1 MCQEPVPVPPRSR
14 LESLPV
20 ELLQSIFLH
29 CLEFN
34 LPRASINIARA
45 LSDPL
50 LYTWLIRFAFS
61 SDNRG
66 SRHGFFT
73 EDYLRPPL
81 DFFALS
87 VSRRCELQSAI
98 LDCRW
103 CTLPLIR
110 KCQREYVQRVIARK
124 CQHLILSDED
134 RQTLSNLDHRFD
146 DLTGCQNTTDLILHG
161 DLILKTHNPLNNNKP
176 GEIAIWFKLGA
187 LQIRKHSSGN
197 LYDIFQ
203 LPVCR
208 PTGSSSASAR
218 MPDKLLRPPWSED
231 KLEMLTLLSNTAYI
245 DDDTMHSRSG
255 RVLKQVIRS
264 REIGVFERLLGLRV
278 RMAYR
283 THPMPWPVSRGHF
296 LLALKHAGA
305 QGDPFIRVLVERRWE
320 DVPMYDIGLKD
331 ELIKRVGT

>member
-1 MCQEPVPVPPRSR
+1 MCQEPVPVPTRSR

-34 LPRASINIARA
+34 LPRASIHIARA

-50 LYTWLIRFAFS
+50 LYTWLIRLAFS
-61 SDNRG
+61 NDNRG
-66 SRHGFFT
+66 SGHGFFT

-110 KCQREYVQRVIARK
+110 RCQREYVQRVIARK

-134 RQTLSNLDHRFD
+134 RETLSNLDHRFD
-146 DLTGCQNTTDLILHG
+146 DLTGCADTTDG
-161 DLILKTHNPLNNNKP
+161 RDADLILKTHNPLNNKP
-176 GEIAIWFKLGA
+176 GGIAIWLNMGA
-187 LQIRKHSSGN
+187 LQIRTSG
-197 LYDIFQ
+197 LATQDLFQ
-203 LPVCR
+203 LPVSR
-208 PTGSSSASAR
+208 KGSAR

-231 KLEMLTLLSNTAYI
+231 KLEMLTLLSQTAYI

-283 THPMPWPVSRGHF
+283 TYPMPWPVSRSHF
-296 LLALKHAGA
+296 LLSLKYADAH
-305 QGDPFIRVLVERRWE
+305 GDSFIRVLVERRWE

-331 ELIKRVGT
+331 ELIKRVGV